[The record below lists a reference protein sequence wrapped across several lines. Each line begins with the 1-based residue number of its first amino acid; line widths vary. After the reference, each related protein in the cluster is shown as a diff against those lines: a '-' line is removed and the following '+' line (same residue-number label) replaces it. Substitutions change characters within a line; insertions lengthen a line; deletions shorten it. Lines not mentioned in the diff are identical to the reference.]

1 MKFSFDIHYSLFD
14 ILRFTKSFQIHK
26 ILKDETPW
34 VMPETK
40 SEHSGVAA
48 VFRQTGTY
56 GKTALILSTWFGSGL
71 IPFAS
76 GTFGTLAAAPL
87 VALSSVFSPLSSGLF
102 LMIMILIAIWAS
114 QVVHRLLKKVD
125 PSEVV
130 IDEVAGFLLTMLW
143 IPLSWGTLLAGFLL
157 FRLFDIWKPWPA
169 NAAERLRGGLGIV
182 LDDLVAGLYANLG
195 LRLILCFVSL

>member
-1 MKFSFDIHYSLFD
+1 MPK
-14 ILRFTKSFQIHK
+14 T
-26 ILKDETPW
+26 ETGHPG
-34 VMPETK
+34 T
-40 SEHSGVAA
+40 AA
-48 VFRQTGTY
+48 VFRQTNTH
-56 GKTALILSTWFGSGL
+56 GKAALILGTWFGSGL

-87 VALSSVFSPLSSGLF
+87 VALSSVFSPLSSALF
-102 LMIMILIAIWAS
+102 LMIMTLIAIRAS
-114 QVVHRLLKKVD
+114 QVVQRLFKKVD

-169 NAAERLRGGLGIV
+169 NAAERLHGGLGIV

-195 LRLILCFVSL
+195 LRLILYFVSFDFLG

>member
-1 MKFSFDIHYSLFD
+1 
-14 ILRFTKSFQIHK
+14 
-26 ILKDETPW
+26 
-34 VMPETK
+34 MPETK
-40 SEHSGVAA
+40 SEHLVTVAL
-48 VFRQTGTY
+48 FRQSGIY
-56 GKTALILSTWFGSGL
+56 GKTALALGTWFGSGL
-71 IPFAS
+71 MPFAS

-87 VALSSVFSPLSSGLF
+87 VALSSVFSPLTSALF
-102 LMIMILIAIWAS
+102 LMFMILVAIWAS
-114 QVVHRLLKKVD
+114 HLVHRLLQKAD

-169 NAAERLRGGLGIV
+169 GPAEKLHGGLGIV

-195 LRLILCFVSL
+195 LRIILCFVSL

>member
-1 MKFSFDIHYSLFD
+1 MK
-14 ILRFTKSFQIHK
+14 T
-26 ILKDETPW
+26 E
-34 VMPETK
+34 
-40 SEHSGVAA
+40 SEHPGIAV
-48 VFRQTGTY
+48 VFRQTGIY
-56 GKTALILSTWFGSGL
+56 GKTALILGTWFGSGL
-71 IPFAS
+71 MPFAS

-87 VALSSVFSPLSSGLF
+87 VALSVIFSPLSSALV
-102 LMIMILIAIWAS
+102 LMIMTLVAIWAS
-114 QVVHRLLKKVD
+114 QEVHNLLNRED

-169 NAAERLRGGLGIV
+169 KPAERLHGGLGIV

-195 LRLILCFVSL
+195 LRLMLVFASF

>member
-1 MKFSFDIHYSLFD
+1 MS
-14 ILRFTKSFQIHK
+14 
-26 ILKDETPW
+26 ET
-34 VMPETK
+34 EA
-40 SEHSGVAA
+40 EHPGTAA
-48 VFRQTGTY
+48 VFRQANTY
-56 GKTALILSTWFGSGL
+56 GRTALILGTWFGSGL
-71 IPFAS
+71 APVAS

-87 VALSSVFSPLSSGLF
+87 VALSGIFPPLFSVLV
-102 LMIMILIAIWAS
+102 LMVMTLVAIWAS
-114 QVVHRLLKKVD
+114 QVVHKLLKKVD

-169 NAAERLRGGLGIV
+169 NAAERLHGGLGIV

-195 LRLILCFVSL
+195 LRVILIFAPF

>member
-1 MKFSFDIHYSLFD
+1 MS
-14 ILRFTKSFQIHK
+14 
-26 ILKDETPW
+26 ET
-34 VMPETK
+34 E
-40 SEHSGVAA
+40 SEHTGTVAL
-48 VFRQTGTY
+48 FRQIGIY
-56 GKTALILSTWFGSGL
+56 GKTALILGTWFGSGL

-87 VALSSVFSPLSSGLF
+87 VALSGIFSPLSSVLV
-102 LMIMILIAIWAS
+102 LMIMTLVAIWAS
-114 QVVHRLLKKVD
+114 QVVHKLLKKVD

-169 NAAERLRGGLGIV
+169 NAAERLHGGLGIV

-195 LRLILCFVSL
+195 LRLILVLVSF

>member
-1 MKFSFDIHYSLFD
+1 MK
-14 ILRFTKSFQIHK
+14 T
-26 ILKDETPW
+26 E
-34 VMPETK
+34 
-40 SEHSGVAA
+40 SEHPGTVAI
-48 VFRQTGTY
+48 FRQAAPY
-56 GKTALILSTWFGSGL
+56 EKTALILGTWFGSGL
-71 IPFAS
+71 SPFAS

-87 VALSSVFSPLSSGLF
+87 VALSSLFSHLSSALF

-114 QVVHRLLKKVD
+114 QVVHGLLKKKD

-143 IPLSWGTLLAGFLL
+143 IPLSWGTLLTGFLL

-169 NAAERLRGGLGIV
+169 NAAEKRHGGLGIV

-195 LRLILCFVSL
+195 LRFILVFTSF

>member
-1 MKFSFDIHYSLFD
+1 MK
-14 ILRFTKSFQIHK
+14 
-26 ILKDETPW
+26 
-34 VMPETK
+34 TK
-40 SEHSGVAA
+40 SEHPKTVS
-48 VFRQTGTY
+48 VFRQATPY
-56 GKTALILSTWFGSGL
+56 GKTALILGTWFGSGL

-76 GTFGTLAAAPL
+76 GTFGTLAAAPV
-87 VALSSVFSPLSSGLF
+87 VALSSVFSPLSSALF

-114 QVVHRLLKKVD
+114 QGVHKLLKKVD

-169 NAAERLRGGLGIV
+169 GPAERLHGGLGIV
-182 LDDLVAGLYANLG
+182 LDDLVAGLYANLI
-195 LRLILCFVSL
+195 LRIILCFVSFGP

>member
-1 MKFSFDIHYSLFD
+1 
-14 ILRFTKSFQIHK
+14 
-26 ILKDETPW
+26 
-34 VMPETK
+34 MPETDA
-40 SEHSGVAA
+40 EHPETID
-48 VFRQTGTY
+48 VFRKSGPY
-56 GKTALILSTWFGSGL
+56 GKTALILGTWFGSGL
-71 IPFAS
+71 MPFAS

-87 VALSSVFSPLSSGLF
+87 VTLAALFSPLSAVIF
-102 LMIMILIAIWAS
+102 LMITMLTAIWAS
-114 QVVHRLLKKVD
+114 HAVQRLLKKTD

-169 NAAERLRGGLGIV
+169 GPAERLHGGLGIV

-195 LRLILCFVSL
+195 LRLILLFASF